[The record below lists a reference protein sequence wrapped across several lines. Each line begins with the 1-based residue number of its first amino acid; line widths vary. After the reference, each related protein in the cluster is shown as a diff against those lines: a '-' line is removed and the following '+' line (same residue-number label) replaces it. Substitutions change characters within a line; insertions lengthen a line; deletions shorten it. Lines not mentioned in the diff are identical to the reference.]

1 LIEQVF
7 GGSWTKEKLTRLRKY
22 LEAYTMIFT
31 KNPRAKLLTRI
42 YVDAFA
48 GSGIRST
55 GSNKEESPDGLLFER
70 DDDASAFMNGSARVA
85 LEIAPPF
92 HRYVFIEKDPDFA
105 RELENVRSDFPGIAD
120 RIEIMTGDA
129 NSVLVEWINSTSWHG
144 QRAVVFLD
152 PYGMQ
157 VEWQTIEAIARTKA
171 IDLWLLFPLGQGV
184 NRLLTREGPPPEAW
198 ANRLTTMFGTDSW
211 REAFYRPS
219 SQLGLFSEEPHLE
232 KSANFDSI
240 MQYFLDRL
248 DSVFAKVAPSPLVL
262 RNSRNNPIFLLCFAA
277 ANEKG
282 APTAVRI
289 AQDLLKD

>member
-1 LIEQVF
+1 MVEQVF
-7 GGSWTKEKLTRLRKY
+7 GGGWTEEKLSRLRKY
-22 LEAYTMIFT
+22 LEAYTVIFT
-31 KNPRAKLLTRI
+31 RNPRARLLTRI

-48 GSGIRST
+48 GSGVRSLSDD
-55 GSNKEESPDGLLFER
+55 GEESRAGFLFDQDE
-70 DDDASAFMNGSARVA
+70 DALGFMNGSARVA
-85 LEIAPPF
+85 LEIDPPF
-92 HRYVFIEKDPDFA
+92 HRYVFIEKDPAFA
-105 RELENVRSDFPGIAD
+105 GELENVRSDYLDLAE
-120 RIEIMTGDA
+120 RIEIKHGDA
-129 NSVLVEWINSTSWHG
+129 NSVLVEWIEGTSWQG

-157 VEWQTIEAIARTKA
+157 VEWKTIETIAQTKA

-184 NRLLTREGPPPEAW
+184 NRLLTREGPPPQAW
-198 ANRLTTMFGTDSW
+198 ANRSTTMFGTDSW

-219 SQLGLFSEEPHLE
+219 SQLGLFSKKPYLE

-240 MQYFLDRL
+240 KQYFLDRL
-248 DSVFAKVAPSPLVL
+248 DSVFAMVAPNPLVL

-289 AQDLLKD
+289 AQDLLKG